1 MLLFLLLFLLFITPA
16 PTTAWRQWTSPS
28 PVSSIIDHPGSR
40 RGHSLTAFGS
50 KIILFGGRGNDVHRP
65 HVPRTYELKDVDGQ
79 LEFAT
84 HDGKP
89 LSTRYDPASCQPEI
103 VCHDDGVNA
112 TNKKEEV
119 CTYSWQ
125 KDMDREGAKDHRR
138 KIEEQCGFL
147 PSALFFNDVFIY
159 DLDCNNANEEGGGDK
174 DEETPMA
181 NHNCP
186 DDGRRGW
193 RRLHPGVK
201 LGGCRTIREEGTSDV
216 RICDTPS
223 ERWGHGA
230 AMLNGSTLLV
240 YGGFSHECEDYCDD
254 MWFFDL
260 EQLEWRRE
268 EHSPQAANP
277 GPRWKFSMNGGVIN
291 ATTGESMV
299 VLFGGHRLW
308 HGYAS
313 DNSELNDWQ
322 SQELLPE
329 GGYLDDLWIYAKES
343 SSSSTANHSGY
354 KWKRLR
360 GKETCK
366 QSPGASWESRNDVK
380 CTIHW
385 PPGRSGHA
393 TVVDN
398 NRQGMWLLGGYS
410 TPYPYPTSAS
420 PGAGWG
426 IDEGEGAGFVPSG
439 YPYYLGD
446 LWFYNFTTGYWEE
459 KQSGEYEMSKAIKG
473 IQNRTQLLP

>member
-1 MLLFLLLFLLFITPA
+1 M
-16 PTTAWRQWTSPS
+16 
-28 PVSSIIDHPGSR
+28 
-40 RGHSLTAFGS
+40 
-50 KIILFGGRGNDVHRP
+50 NRP
-65 HVPRTYELKDVDGQ
+65 HVPKTYELKDVDGQ

-89 LSTRYDPASCQPEI
+89 LSPSYDPASCQPEI
-103 VCHDDGVNA
+103 VCHNLTAEAKGNGTA
-112 TNKKEEV
+112 AHREEDI

-138 KIEEQCGFL
+138 KIEEQCGFV

-159 DLDCNNANEEGGGDK
+159 DLDCNNGGD
-174 DEETPMA
+174 EESETAVAVAVA

-201 LGGCRTIREEGTSDV
+201 LGGCQTVREEGAEDIRV
-216 RICDTPS
+216 CDTPS

-230 AMLNGSTLLV
+230 AMLDESTLLI

-260 EQLEWRRE
+260 GRLEWRRE
-268 EHSPQAANP
+268 DQSPKTVSP
-277 GPRWKFSMNGGVIN
+277 GPRWQFSMNGGVIN

-322 SQELLPE
+322 SQELLSE
-329 GGYLDDLWIYAKES
+329 GGYLDDLWIYAKDS
-343 SSSSTANHSGY
+343 SSSSTSSDAGHQ
-354 KWKRLR
+354 WKRLH

-366 QSPGASWESRNDVK
+366 PSPGASWESRNDVK

-385 PPGRSGHA
+385 PLGRSGHA

-398 NRQGMWLLGGYS
+398 NRLGMWLFGGYS

-426 IDEGEGAGFVPSG
+426 IDEGEGAGSIPSG
-439 YPYYLGD
+439 YPYFLDD

-459 KQSGEYEMSKAIKG
+459 KQPGEYHVSVI
-473 IQNRTQLLP
+473 NN